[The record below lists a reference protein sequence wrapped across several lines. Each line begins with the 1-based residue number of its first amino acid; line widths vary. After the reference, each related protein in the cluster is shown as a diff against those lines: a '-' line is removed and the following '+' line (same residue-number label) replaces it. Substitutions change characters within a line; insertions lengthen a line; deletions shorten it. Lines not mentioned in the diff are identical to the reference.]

1 MSRPYGDSQPSVSLV
16 NPADFE
22 FGPETV
28 VALRPVEMWI
38 GTDPKDKGEATEEEV
53 REYVR
58 TITPIAIKVFMQE
71 SRGAAWMEGR
81 RIKVGEGVEGEGEG
95 GGDGEDEKRPQVV
108 YVMCTKDNAVPYELQ
123 EWMVQRAREEVGV
136 DVKVRK
142 METGHVPMLTETGE
156 LIGILG
162 EVLSE

>member
-1 MSRPYGDSQPSVSLV
+1 M
-16 NPADFE
+16 
-22 FGPETV
+22 
-28 VALRPVEMWI
+28 ALRPVEMWI